1 MKDFSIDTYGKIIYK
16 GIETNFSCENI
27 FNIFSENEDLDLI
40 ELLNNEVK
48 KELRESK
55 INKIL
60 NIQSHKRTYFLYIDL

>member
-1 MKDFSIDTYGKIIYK
+1 MKDFSIDKYGKIIYK

-48 KELRESK
+48 KELRESIIK
-55 INKIL
+55 DL
-60 NIQSHKRTYFLYIDL
+60 LDKRA

>member
-1 MKDFSIDTYGKIIYK
+1 MKDFSIDKYGNIIYK